1 MQRRTQRRTS
11 WSATAEFL
19 AAGIVAGCLLPA
31 GAIAAATEDA
41 KTATVYG
48 ASIGDLEPTPIARIL
63 AEPEK
68 WRGREVVV
76 KGEITGVCPM
86 MGCWMELR
94 EGAARVRIKV
104 EDGVIVFPA
113 DAEGRTAVARGKV
126 ELLDME
132 RDEYLEWR
140 RHQAEELGETFDER
154 SVGDGPYRIVQ
165 IAGAGA
171 EIAPPGRSDR

>member
-1 MQRRTQRRTS
+1 MQRRTSR
-11 WSATAEFL
+11 SATAVVL
-19 AAGIVAGCLLPA
+19 TAGIVAVCLVPA
-31 GAIAAATEDA
+31 GVTAAASEDA
-41 KTATVYG
+41 KPATVYG
-48 ASIGDLEPTPIARIL
+48 AAVGDLEPTPIARIL
-63 AEPEK
+63 ADPEK

-113 DAEGRTAVARGKV
+113 DGEGRTALARGKV

-132 RDEYLEWR
+132 RDEYIEWR

-154 SVGDGPYRIVQ
+154 SVGDGPYRVVQ

-171 EIAPPGRSDR
+171 EIAPPARSDR